1 MNINTQAR
9 SERLARLSVGLVAAL
24 AVSVLWGPAALR
36 ADIVEMYDGRRIE
49 GKIFEETPTTVRI
62 DAVVSGVRVKL
73 GFPRRQIQ
81 SVQKVP
87 LPEGFFDLEP
97 RTEERVSDPAKV
109 DPDAALYLEIPIVGR
124 FGAQVSPEGVRKAL
138 AYAARYRIPH
148 VVFYVDS
155 QGGDRLAARRI
166 YETLQKYPDMRFYAL
181 VRDSVGVAMA
191 VTVFCEKVFMLPGS
205 NLGGVVLES
214 DDDGVSEDARALE
227 LAQVAY
233 EVGQSAGKRGWPA
246 PLVRAMI
253 DPAETVYAW
262 RDEGGKLVTA
272 PRLPATVSR
281 NAVIVSNGPDS
292 VLTLNRTQA
301 VNIGARSY
309 NGTVEGLGAE
319 LGLEKWTRES
329 DYGATAMMDS
339 AKSQQRRTAVA
350 SRRKDV
356 EIARLVQRR
365 DATKKYIDRCLTL
378 AHAWDPE
385 QSAYSSF
392 DKYEQKWERY
402 WGGPLEPTITRT
414 RWRELTDVTIDA
426 LTKAY
431 QGIDRMKDL
440 EDKAVDLGL
449 EPLYAEGELEKYQDD
464 IEVKV
469 TLLRFWRERK
479 TSAS

>member
-1 MNINTQAR
+1 
-9 SERLARLSVGLVAAL
+9 LHVGLLAAL
-24 AVSVLWGPAALR
+24 VFGVLWSPLAVR
-36 ADIVEMYDGRRIE
+36 ADILEMYDGRRIE
-49 GKIFEETPTTVRI
+49 GQIFEETSTTVRI
-62 DAVVSGVRVKL
+62 DTVVSGVRVKL
-73 GFPRRQIQ
+73 GLPRRQIR
-81 SVQKVP
+81 SLQKVP

-97 RTEERVSDPAKV
+97 PTEDRVSNPATL
-109 DPDAALYLEIPIVGR
+109 DPDADLYLEIPVVGR
-124 FGAQVSPEGVRKAL
+124 FGAQVTPEGIRKAL
-138 AYAARYRIPH
+138 SYAARYKIPH

-166 YETLQKYPDMRFYAL
+166 YETLAKYPDTRFYAL

-191 VTVFCEKVFMLPGS
+191 VTVFCEKIFMLPGS
-205 NLGGVVLES
+205 NLGGVVLHA
-214 DDDGVSEDARALE
+214 DDEGVSEDARALE

-233 EVGQSAGKRGWPA
+233 EVGQNAAKRGWPA
-246 PLVRAMI
+246 PLIRAMI
-253 DPAETVYAW
+253 DPVETVFAW
-262 RDEGGKLVTA
+262 RDEGGQLVTA
-272 PRLPATVSR
+272 PRLPETVSR
-281 NAVIVSNGPDS
+281 DAVIVSNGPDS

-301 VNIGARSY
+301 VDLGARSY
-309 NGTVEGLGAE
+309 NGTVEGMGAE
-319 LGLEKWTRES
+319 LGLTNWTRES
-329 DYGATAMMDS
+329 DYGATAMMSS

-350 SRRKDV
+350 SKKKEL
-356 EIARLVQRR
+356 EISRVIQRR

-392 DKYEQKWERY
+392 EKYEQKWERY

-426 LTKAY
+426 LSKAY
-431 QGIDRMKDL
+431 QGVERMKDL

-449 EPLYAEGELEKYQDD
+449 EPLYPEGELEKYQDD